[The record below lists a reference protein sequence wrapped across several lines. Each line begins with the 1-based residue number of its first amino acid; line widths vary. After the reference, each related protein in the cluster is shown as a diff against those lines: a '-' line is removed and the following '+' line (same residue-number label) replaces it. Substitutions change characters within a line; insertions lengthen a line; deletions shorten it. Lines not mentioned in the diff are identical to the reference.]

1 MSSSWVLFQPEADIG
16 FLMIH
21 KFSAYT
27 RSSLKL
33 IIKPEEHVKHF
44 QRINF
49 HDLQNQSIKDLKDG
63 ILLCKKTNG
72 AGVFPEIVRR
82 PISEKESF

>member
-1 MSSSWVLFQPEADIG
+1 MSSSWVLFQPEADSG

-27 RSSLKL
+27 RYSLKL

-49 HDLQNQSIKDLKDG
+49 HDLQNQNLIDQNF
-63 ILLCKKTNG
+63 KTSG
-72 AGVFPEIVRR
+72 FCDVRKPTGR
-82 PISEKESF
+82 GYSRKL